1 MVKCYNT
8 ETGVW
13 TRVADTNH
21 DLCNTEAVVGHNGAL
36 YILDKYG
43 GPMEVYEKFLDFN
56 NSFKT
61 NRVNRYE
68 YLDKR
73 SKKYSRTRII
83 RLTKTIISTYQ
94 YTNINLSP
102 SYQK

>member
-43 GPMEVYEKFLDFN
+43 GPMEVYDVERNLWTVIEE
-56 NSFKT
+56 KT
-61 NRVNRYE
+61 NHQ
-68 YLDKR
+68 
-73 SKKYSRTRII
+73 
-83 RLTKTIISTYQ
+83 IISNVFLINRRDILK
-94 YTNINLSP
+94 YTSNSD
-102 SYQK
+102 

>member
-36 YILDKYG
+36 YVLG
-43 GPMEVYEKFLDFN
+43 GPMERLKFDFN
-56 NSFKT
+56 WS
-61 NRVNRYE
+61 
-68 YLDKR
+68 
-73 SKKYSRTRII
+73 
-83 RLTKTIISTYQ
+83 Q
-94 YTNINLSP
+94 LS
-102 SYQK
+102 